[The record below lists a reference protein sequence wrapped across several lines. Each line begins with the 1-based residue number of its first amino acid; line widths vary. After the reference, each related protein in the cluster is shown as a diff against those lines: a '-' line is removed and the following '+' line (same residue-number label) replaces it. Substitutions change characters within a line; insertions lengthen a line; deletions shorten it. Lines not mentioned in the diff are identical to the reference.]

1 MNSKA
6 TIRTLTLTL
15 FLALAACGGDDGNQ
29 PSEGNAFLTIV
40 GDTTMF
46 VDYRAQ
52 RILTVRYHD
61 ASDQP
66 LSGEVTFE
74 LRGEP
79 AGSALNATAG
89 ATSVDGLVEITLAAG
104 DDDAAFEVEASARF
118 AAPVSWN
125 IAVGSPFNLV
135 GTYELDSRFDMVS
148 GLPGTAGDVVNEI
161 IAMTDDIND
170 PAEYLLDIV
179 EDKAGFT
186 IPGRPALDALAN
198 DLIKSHAPGF
208 ISAFIDLANDFG
220 QVATKFGTDST
231 IRVSEA
237 SGAEGLLAAHTLRGF
252 HFTIDSQTYAFTNA
266 DLGIE
271 DVQVTGIDTGV
282 DRDRVSLKE
291 HAMPIQYGG
300 FLALT
305 LEDILVPMVDPNAI
319 TLFELLDNNVDC
331 VGIGQAVYD
340 AVNDAFGLTFPTAST
355 YAGFCR
361 TGLQEASK
369 FVMDKL
375 TELDG
380 IDLHIAGDARLQ
392 ETNGDRMVDNLT
404 QGKWSGSIDYLG
416 EAAALAAD
424 ANVFTGARVQAE
436 D

>member
-15 FLALAACGGDDGNQ
+15 FLTLAACGDDGNQ

-52 RILTVRYHD
+52 RVLTVRYHD

-66 LSGEVTFE
+66 LSGEVAFE

-161 IAMTDDIND
+161 IAMTDGIND
-170 PAEYLLDIV
+170 PAEYILDII
-179 EDKAGFT
+179 EEESGFD
-186 IPGRPALDALAN
+186 IPGRPAFDAVAN
-198 DLIKSHAPGF
+198 DLIKSNAPGF
-208 ISAFIDLANDFG
+208 VAAFIDLANDFG

-237 SGAEGLLAAHTLRGF
+237 SGAEGLLAAHTLHGF
-252 HFTIDSQTYAFTNA
+252 HFTIDSQSYVFTNA

-291 HAMPIQYGG
+291 HAMPVQYGG
-300 FLALT
+300 FLALA
-305 LEDILVPMVDPNAI
+305 LEDILVPMVDPGAI
-319 TLFELLDNNVDC
+319 NLFELLDRNVDC
-331 VGIGQAVYD
+331 VAIGQAV
-340 AVNDAFGLTFPTAST
+340 NDAIGFIPAST
-355 YAGFCR
+355 ATSLCR

-436 D
+436 N

>member
-15 FLALAACGGDDGNQ
+15 VLAFAACGDDGNQ
-29 PSEGNAFLTIV
+29 PQEGNAFLTIV

-52 RILTVRYHD
+52 RVLTVRYHD

-125 IAVGSPFNLV
+125 VAVGSPFNLV

-148 GLPGTAGDVVNEI
+148 GVPGTAGDVVNEI
-161 IAMTDDIND
+161 IAMTDGIND
-170 PAEYLLDIV
+170 PAEYILDVI
-179 EDKAGFT
+179 EDEGGFS
-186 IPGRPALDALAN
+186 IPGRPAFDAIAN
-198 DLIKSHAPGF
+198 DLIKSNAPGF
-208 ISAFIDLANDFG
+208 VSAFIDLANDFG

-237 SGAEGLLAAHTLRGF
+237 SGAEGLLAAHTLHGF

-300 FLALT
+300 FLALA
-305 LEDILVPMVDPNAI
+305 LEDILIPMVDPSAI
-319 TLFELLDNNVDC
+319 NLFELLDQNVDC
-331 VGIGQAVYD
+331 VAIGQAV
-340 AVNDAFGLTFPTAST
+340 NDAIGFIPAST
-355 YAGFCR
+355 AASLCR
-361 TGLQEASK
+361 TGLQEASR

-436 D
+436 N

>member
-15 FLALAACGGDDGNQ
+15 VLALAACGDDGNQ
-29 PSEGNAFLTIV
+29 PQEGNAFLTIV

-52 RILTVRYHD
+52 RVLTVRYHD

-125 IAVGSPFNLV
+125 VAVGSPFNLV

-148 GLPGTAGDVVNEI
+148 GVPGTAGDVVNEI

-170 PAEYLLDIV
+170 PATYLLDVI
-179 EDKAGFT
+179 ENEAGVG
-186 IPGRPALDALAN
+186 IPGRPALDAIAN
-198 DLIKSHAPGF
+198 DLIKSNAPGF
-208 ISAFIDLANDFG
+208 VSAFIDLANDFG

-237 SGAEGLLAAHTLRGF
+237 SGAEGLLAAHTLHGF

-300 FLALT
+300 FLALA
-305 LEDILVPMVDPNAI
+305 LEDILVPMVDPSAT
-319 TLFELLDNNVDC
+319 TLFELLDQNVDC
-331 VGIGQAVYD
+331 VAIGQAVFD
-340 AVNDAFGLTFPTAST
+340 AIGFPNAST
-355 YAGFCR
+355 YASLCR